1 MTSSVGRPQLHR
13 LSKSLKCF
21 TYRVVTFMRPC
32 VCISIIY
39 FQSPIIFWNKQNNWI
54 FAKNICFAKSN
65 IAYENIQKN
74 VINLSKFLDSSNFY
88 IKVCKNGL
96 HHHCP
101 HTNLRTPVLLFTI
114 FLLTLQHSHRLSW
127 KCGNFFVESDM
138 PCQSHCTI
146 LHFIK
151 LRLFSTH
158 F

>member
-1 MTSSVGRPQLHR
+1 MKILLPH
-13 LSKSLKCF
+13 
-21 TYRVVTFMRPC
+21 P

-39 FQSPIIFWNKQNNWI
+39 FQSHIIFWNKQNNWI
-54 FAKNICFAKSN
+54 FAKIFVSQNPILLMKWHRK
-65 IAYENIQKN
+65 YPKN
-74 VINLSKFLDSSNFY
+74 VMNLSKFLDSSNFLSRFV
-88 IKVCKNGL
+88 KMAFTT
-96 HHHCP
+96 
-101 HTNLRTPVLLFTI
+101 TNLRTPVLLFTI